1 MAGQHDCVVVEA
13 AEELFE
19 HVGEELT
26 ELLRGVSL
34 THAAGEEGIA
44 GEQQGCGGAVFPGG
58 FEGVDDGSG
67 GVAGHVQG
75 ANDGVR
81 EIEVEAFAAGQLLFD
96 GVVFLLLNSGYV
108 SCTRGGDGTGEAIK
122 LLNGADVVPMAVGD
136 QDAGQA
142 DCARPEGIEVLI
154 PLHNAHA
161 AFFAV
166 YQLELRAVVQERVEG
181 EGVEFF
187 CIIRGINKHLL
198 AGGAHGDE
206 VDAVVHLGDAE
217 RSHGQFGVLKDEGGF
232 GVSSHSSSVGGSC
245 DAAGAYIE
253 YFPMSAF
260 RAHSA
265 LNVRDACSGC
275 MFRAPSEQTLE
286 HVRYRL

>member
-1 MAGQHDCVVVEA
+1 MAGQHDCVVFEA

-26 ELLRGVSL
+26 ELLRRVGL
-34 THAAGEEGIA
+34 THATGEEGIA
-44 GEQQGCGGAVFPGG
+44 SEQQGCRGAVFPGG

-75 ANDGVR
+75 TNDGVR

-96 GVVFLLLNSGYV
+96 GVVFLFLNV
-108 SCTRGGDGTGEAIK
+108 SHISRTRGGDGTGEAVK
-122 LLNGADVVPMAVGD
+122 LLNSADVIPVAVGY
-136 QDAGQA
+136 QDASQT
-142 DCARPEGIEVLI
+142 DCARPDGVEVLV

-166 YQLELRAVVQERVEG
+166 YQLELRAVVQERVES

-187 CIIRGINKHLL
+187 RIICGVDKHLL

-206 VDAVVHLGDAE
+206 VDAVVHLGDTE
-217 RSHGQFGVLKDEGGF
+217 RADGQFGVLKDEGGF
-232 GVSSHSSSVGGSC
+232 GVSSHSSSVG
-245 DAAGAYIE
+245 A
-253 YFPMSAF
+253 PMM
-260 RAHSA
+260 RQ
-265 LNVRDACSGC
+265 
-275 MFRAPSEQTLE
+275 API
-286 HVRYRL
+286 